1 MSLND
6 KSKKE
11 LSDMA
16 KGLGLKFNAK
26 ADKKVLIN
34 IIEAHNKVE
43 LQKEHEK
50 KDLIETVMDSKTE
63 RITIE
68 GLKDIEEARAEMT
81 DQASDEKIN
90 QLDINRAVTQ
100 HHDSDNMSEH
110 VSTIFE
116 KTSNKNDY
124 DNNSYSEGYRE
135 KISYNQL

>member
-34 IIEAHNKVE
+34 LIEAHNKVE